1 MFQQGTCNMVPKHV
15 LRNHSRNR
23 NPWMS
28 VNNTQHVVHLGVQD
42 ARIVIGTC
50 YSPFAR
56 FAPHFDA
63 SMASSQMSRCITVPR
78 ARSVSTS
85 KAEWKA
91 VLEESRHKVQIWT
104 VIMAHESCGIHW
116 ISSWVELALRP
127 RYHV

>member
-1 MFQQGTCNMVPKHV
+1 MEPRNV

-28 VNNTQHVVHLGVQD
+28 VTNTQHAVHSGVQN
-42 ARIVIGTC
+42 ARVVLETC

-56 FAPHFDA
+56 FALHLDA